1 MGRGRRSMSGR
12 GEGVVPES
20 MKTFTPKRRWTS
32 LELADQMFK
41 DAFLVK
47 KTRFSHL
54 HPNLSDEELQKMTVE
69 YFKKLNE
76 ETSR

>member
-1 MGRGRRSMSGR
+1 M
-12 GEGVVPES
+12 PES
-20 MKTFTPKRRWTS
+20 LKTPTPKRKWTS

-54 HPNLSDEELQKMTVE
+54 HPDLSDEELQKMTAE
-69 YFKKLNE
+69 YFKKLNQE
-76 ETSR
+76 PAR

>member
-1 MGRGRRSMSGR
+1 MSKPIG
-12 GEGVVPES
+12 PTDH
-20 MKTFTPKRRWTS
+20 KIKRPTN

-54 HPNLSDEELQKMTVE
+54 HPELSDEELNKMTAE

-76 ETSR
+76 EKR

>member
-1 MGRGRRSMSGR
+1 MPNSLKPSP
-12 GEGVVPES
+12 V
-20 MKTFTPKRRWTS
+20 KRKWTN
-32 LELADQMFK
+32 LEIADQMFK

-54 HPNLSDEELQKMTVE
+54 HPELSSEELHQMTVE

-76 ETSR
+76 EKSR

>member
-1 MGRGRRSMSGR
+1 MSEALKPLNPQR
-12 GEGVVPES
+12 
-20 MKTFTPKRRWTS
+20 KWTN
-32 LELADQMFK
+32 LEIADQMFK

-54 HPNLSDEELQKMTVE
+54 HPHLSDEDLHKMTVE

-76 ETSR
+76 EKNP

>member
-1 MGRGRRSMSGR
+1 M
-12 GEGVVPES
+12 PES
-20 MKTFTPKRRWTS
+20 LKASSPERKWTN
-32 LELADQMFK
+32 LEMADQMFK

-76 ETSR
+76 EETR

>member
-1 MGRGRRSMSGR
+1 MK
-12 GEGVVPES
+12 EILES
-20 MKTFTPKRRWTS
+20 TS
-32 LELADQMFK
+32 LQVSPSKKRKPTNLEMADQMFK

-54 HPNLSDEELQKMTVE
+54 YPDLSSEELHKMTAA

-76 ETSR
+76 EKIP

>member
-1 MGRGRRSMSGR
+1 M
-12 GEGVVPES
+12 PES
-20 MKTFTPKRRWTS
+20 LKNVGPKRKWTS

-54 HPNLSDEELQKMTVE
+54 YPDLSDEELQKMTAN
-69 YFKKLNE
+69 YFRKLNE
-76 ETSR
+76 EKKH